1 MKDQQLQNDEPLL
14 AFEFA
19 SSTGEII
26 PYLFKDP
33 LEIIEAYTF
42 EDVLTGL
49 DRIQDAINQ
58 GYYAAGFLSY
68 ESAPAFHQVLKV
80 KNGNTMPLLWFGIF
94 SEPDHAYV
102 NRTSSFSLSDW
113 QPDVS
118 QREYRTAISQIKNA
132 IKKGITY
139 QTNYTLRLN
148 ARFQGDAISLFTQ
161 MKNAQA
167 ANYSAYIHTG
177 EFSVISAS
185 PELFFHLKDNVLT
198 TKPMKGTVKR
208 GKTFEEDREKAEW
221 LYQSEKNRAE
231 NIMIVDLLRNDLGMI
246 AETGTVHVE
255 KLFEIEP
262 YPTVHQMTSTI
273 KAKLK
278 SNTKFVDIF
287 KAIFPCGSITGAPK
301 ASTMKIIAELEKAP
315 REVYCGTIGFI
326 TPDMEAIFNV
336 PIRTIIIDN
345 KSGKATYG
353 VGGGITWD
361 STAEDEYNEVLAKS
375 SILEVDFPEF
385 QLLESILL
393 ENGKYFLLEEHL
405 GRMKK
410 SAAYFQFH
418 FDEEKIKQS
427 LYKLASDNGQGL
439 YKVRLLLEKNGDI
452 FTEIHSIVLGQTGI
466 KPIERAGSFM
476 EHAAPS
482 LGERPKIILADK
494 PIEQADS
501 FMEHAAPSLGER
513 PKIILADKPIEQAD
527 SFMEHA
533 APPLVERPKVV
544 LADKPIKRE
553 NIFYYHKTTNRK
565 IYSQFQNQ
573 KPDIFDVLLWNEE
586 MELTEFINGNVVLE
600 IDGKLWTPPVKSGL
614 LAGTYRGF
622 LLKQGKISEKTLKL
636 ADLNTCTKIWLINS
650 VRKWVEVERIES
662 K

>member
-102 NRTSSFSLSDW
+102 NRTRSFSLSDW

-139 QTNYTLRLN
+139 QTNYTLQLN

-246 AETGTVHVE
+246 AEIGTVHVE

-326 TPDMEAIFNV
+326 TPDKEAIFNV

-393 ENGKYFLLEEHL
+393 ENGKYFLPEEHL
-405 GRMKK
+405 ERMKK

-452 FTEIHSIVLGQTGI
+452 FTEIHSIGLGQTGV
-466 KPIERAGSFM
+466 KSIEQADSFM
-476 EHAAPS
+476 EHVAPS
-482 LGERPKIILADK
+482 LGERPKIVLADK
-494 PIEQADS
+494 PIE
-501 FMEHAAPSLGER
+501 H
-513 PKIILADKPIEQAD
+513 
-527 SFMEHA
+527 
-533 APPLVERPKVV
+533 
-544 LADKPIKRE
+544 E

-565 IYSQFQNQ
+565 IYSQFQSQN
-573 KPDIFDVLLWNEE
+573 PDIFDVLLWNKD

>member
-102 NRTSSFSLSDW
+102 NRTRSFSLSDW

-139 QTNYTLRLN
+139 QTNYTLQLN

-246 AETGTVHVE
+246 AEIGTVHVE

-326 TPDMEAIFNV
+326 TPDKEAIFNV

-385 QLLESILL
+385 QLLESVLL
-393 ENGKYFLLEEHL
+393 ENGKYFLPEEHL
-405 GRMKK
+405 ERMKK

-452 FTEIHSIVLGQTGI
+452 FTEIHSIGLGQTGV
-466 KPIERAGSFM
+466 KPIER
-476 EHAAPS
+476 
-482 LGERPKIILADK
+482 
-494 PIEQADS
+494 ADS

-513 PKIILADKPIEQAD
+513 PKIILADKPIE
-527 SFMEHA
+527 H
-533 APPLVERPKVV
+533 
-544 LADKPIKRE
+544 E

-565 IYSQFQNQ
+565 IYSQFQSQN
-573 KPDIFDVLLWNEE
+573 PDIFDVLLWNKD

-622 LLKQGKISEKTLKL
+622 LLKQGKISEKILKL
-636 ADLNTCTKIWLINS
+636 ADLNTCTKIWFINS

>member
-102 NRTSSFSLSDW
+102 NRTRSFSLSDW

-246 AETGTVHVE
+246 AEIGTVHVE

-326 TPDMEAIFNV
+326 TPDKEAIFNV

-452 FTEIHSIVLGQTGI
+452 FTEIHSIGLFRGQTGV
-466 KPIERAGSFM
+466 KPIER
-476 EHAAPS
+476 
-482 LGERPKIILADK
+482 
-494 PIEQADS
+494 
-501 FMEHAAPSLGER
+501 
-513 PKIILADKPIEQAD
+513 AD

-544 LADKPIKRE
+544 LADKPIEHE

-565 IYSQFQNQ
+565 IYSQFQSQN
-573 KPDIFDVLLWNEE
+573 PDIFDVLLWNKD

-622 LLKQGKISEKTLKL
+622 LLKQGKISEKILKL

>member
-102 NRTSSFSLSDW
+102 NRTRSFSLSDW

-246 AETGTVHVE
+246 AEIGTVHVE

-326 TPDMEAIFNV
+326 TPDKEAIFNV

-393 ENGKYFLLEEHL
+393 ENGKYFLPEEHL
-405 GRMKK
+405 ERMKK

-418 FDEEKIKQS
+418 FDEKKIKQS

-452 FTEIHSIVLGQTGI
+452 FTEIHSIGLFRGQTGV
-466 KPIERAGSFM
+466 KS
-476 EHAAPS
+476 
-482 LGERPKIILADK
+482 
-494 PIEQADS
+494 
-501 FMEHAAPSLGER
+501 
-513 PKIILADKPIEQAD
+513 IEQAD

-565 IYSQFQNQ
+565 IYSQFQSQ

-636 ADLNTCTKIWLINS
+636 ADLNTCTKIWFINS

>member
-1 MKDQQLQNDEPLL
+1 
-14 AFEFA
+14 
-19 SSTGEII
+19 
-26 PYLFKDP
+26 
-33 LEIIEAYTF
+33 
-42 EDVLTGL
+42 
-49 DRIQDAINQ
+49 
-58 GYYAAGFLSY
+58 
-68 ESAPAFHQVLKV
+68 
-80 KNGNTMPLLWFGIF
+80 MPLLWFGIF

-102 NRTSSFSLSDW
+102 NRTRSFSLSDW

-118 QREYRTAISQIKNA
+118 QHEYRTAISQIKNA

-139 QTNYTLRLN
+139 QTNYTLQLN

-161 MKNAQA
+161 MKNAQV

-246 AETGTVHVE
+246 AEIGTVHVE

-326 TPDMEAIFNV
+326 TPDKEAIFNV

-393 ENGKYFLLEEHL
+393 ENGKYFLPEEHL
-405 GRMKK
+405 ERMKK

-452 FTEIHSIVLGQTGI
+452 FTEIHSIGLGQTGV
-466 KPIERAGSFM
+466 KPIER
-476 EHAAPS
+476 
-482 LGERPKIILADK
+482 
-494 PIEQADS
+494 ADS
-501 FMEHAAPSLGER
+501 FMEHAAPSLVER

-544 LADKPIKRE
+544 LADKPIKHE

-565 IYSQFQNQ
+565 IYSQFQSQ

>member
-102 NRTSSFSLSDW
+102 NRTRSFSLSDW

-246 AETGTVHVE
+246 AEIGTVHVE

-326 TPDMEAIFNV
+326 TPDKEAIFNV

-361 STAEDEYNEVLAKS
+361 STAEDEYNEVIAKS

-452 FTEIHSIVLGQTGI
+452 FTEIHSIGLFRGQTGV
-466 KPIERAGSFM
+466 KPIER
-476 EHAAPS
+476 
-482 LGERPKIILADK
+482 
-494 PIEQADS
+494 
-501 FMEHAAPSLGER
+501 
-513 PKIILADKPIEQAD
+513 AD

-544 LADKPIKRE
+544 LADKPIEHE

-565 IYSQFQNQ
+565 IYSQFQSQ

-600 IDGKLWTPPVKSGL
+600 IDGKLWTPSVKSGL